1 MQVSVHR
8 VLVLFA
14 AVLFAGGCGHASGP
28 AAEAAQ
34 PEDPDTLT
42 RVVAELRMHL
52 RDDTYRQPRPLT
64 SDGRDLFAA
73 TLWKLDRMQ
82 AERALPPERWQNADQ
97 VIELGRARVLE
108 KQRRYAEA
116 QAAYARV
123 AVHGGA
129 LAQGASEA
137 RDGVGR
143 LAALAA
149 EVAEPGSDE
158 RGWLEQRV
166 HRWTEL
172 AWEIRSTR
180 WEPLA
185 REESEAWEML
195 LVERLAMAGQ
205 LEAAIEAGRRLAEH
219 NRHSKFYARHLIAL
233 GDLHADAARALSVE
247 KRVRA
252 GAVEIDARREALIEN
267 AFSAYELASEARMPE
282 DRVAA
287 LARIEALR
295 ADREGAAAHA
305 P

>member
-8 VLVLFA
+8 VLVLSLA
-14 AVLFAGGCGHASGP
+14 LLVAGGCGHASGP
-28 AAEAAQ
+28 AAEAARADD
-34 PEDPDTLT
+34 PETLT
-42 RVVAELRMHL
+42 RLIAELRMHL

-73 TLWKLDRMQ
+73 ILWKLDRMQ
-82 AERALPPERWQNADQ
+82 AERALAPEHWQNADQ
-97 VIELGRARVLE
+97 VIELARARVLE

-116 QAAYARV
+116 QSAYTRV
-123 AVHGGA
+123 AAHGGA
-129 LAQGASEA
+129 LAQGASEG

-149 EVAEPGSDE
+149 EVAEPGADE
-158 RGWLEQRV
+158 LAWLEQRV
-166 HRWTEL
+166 HLWTEL
-172 AWEIRSTR
+172 AWELRSTR
-180 WEPLA
+180 WEPVA

-219 NRHSKFYARHLIAL
+219 NRHSKLYARHLIAL
-233 GDLHADAARALSVE
+233 GDLHADAARALAVE
-247 KRVRA
+247 KRVRP
-252 GAVEIDARREALIEN
+252 GVQIDSRRDALIES

-282 DRVAA
+282 DRMAA